1 MKISR
6 LLLILFFAFGLS
18 SVTAVFAYQPIF
30 NEEGSP
36 SIEEA
41 FQIEE
46 PELSS
51 IIFGTLKSSNR
62 IDYYR
67 IDVPVGKTLWFQLF
81 TPATCEG
88 FKPEMVLIGPDIIAN
103 KTAVNLEIP
112 KGMKA
117 RTFTE
122 QQWGTYFDRTDP
134 TLYQAGPAFQHV
146 AQSTTYYIAVYH
158 PDNQAGTYL
167 LSMSGRE
174 ATVEESEWRTQKDTF
189 NACLEGIVQRVNT
202 LKKLKTYVE
211 PLAGELAR
219 FEFYNETVN

>member
-1 MKISR
+1 MKIPR
-6 LLLILFFAFGLS
+6 LLLILVFVFSIS

-30 NEEGSP
+30 NEKGSP
-36 SIEEA
+36 SIDEA
-41 FQIEE
+41 FLIEE

-88 FKPEMVLIGPDIIAN
+88 FKPEMVLIGSDIVAN
-103 KTAVNLEIP
+103 KTVVNLEIP
-112 KGMKA
+112 KGMEA

-134 TLYQAGPAFQHV
+134 TLYQAGPAFQHT

-158 PDNQAGTYL
+158 PENQAGTYL
-167 LSMSGRE
+167 LSMSGLE
-174 ATVEESEWRTQKDTF
+174 ATVEESEWRAQKDTF
-189 NACLEGIVQRVNT
+189 NACLEGIVQRINT

-211 PLAGELAR
+211 PLAGDLAR
-219 FEFYNETVN
+219 DNSSIETVN